1 MGFVQVGYLGMMMKL
16 ILWILISLLMWI
28 TPSPSLAQTPTAWE
42 LLGVLNEARIANG
55 LTPLAMNSQLTTAAQ
70 RHSNDM
76 VAQDALFHQG
86 SDGTWF
92 WDRVNATG
100 YALVDGAE
108 NVLYRFDTSGVGAF
122 TQWQG
127 SADHNANMMSP
138 LYVEIG
144 IAYAFNAT
152 SGRYYFTM
160 VLASRADFLPPTP
173 TAPPLPTITP
183 IPTITAI
190 PTIAPSNT
198 PLPILPTS
206 TPPPTFSIVATW
218 TPVPTIAPTLT
229 PTPAPVFG
237 RAGFMQL
244 MNWLPSSRFPLR
256 QIAMAIPTATPIPPT
271 PLPIQP
277 TITPFPTSTPRPMDL
292 VLVYNYDSFTLVNI
306 SGRPLYIDGI
316 WFLSPSGEMAG
327 RVWDNGYLTAP
338 LNAFP
343 NGDCLQAWNREY
355 DQLPKPDFCGYRHSW
370 MRLSNEQTFWRN
382 ADYFDVYQWE
392 NRITTCLISTGRC
405 EVNLADRLS
414 LPTPVPQVQVNN
426 PPQNQNNTNT
436 NQATP
441 NPPVNNNPSRG
452 VADVRLIYNPQSF
465 TLINTS
471 GRNLNLSGLGF
482 GGEGGLMSISEW
494 DNGYLSRPLYDFP
507 SWDCLQA
514 WQIGLQN
521 PPSKPNECTWRHAYL
536 TVADYRMFWSLGSA
550 FTVSQG
556 GAVLATCTVSA
567 GVCDFNLP

>member
-1 MGFVQVGYLGMMMKL
+1 MRRMILAIGIGCLL
-16 ILWILISLLMWI
+16 IML
-28 TPSPSLAQTPTAWE
+28 SPVMAQTSTAWE
-42 LLGVLNEARIANG
+42 LLGILNEARIANG
-55 LTPLAMNSQLTTAAQ
+55 LNPLAMSSQLTSAAQ

-76 VAQDALFHQG
+76 ATQDALFHQG

-100 YALVDGAE
+100 YPLVNGAE
-108 NVLYRFDTSGVGAF
+108 NVLYRLDASGVGAF
-122 TQWQG
+122 FQWQA

-138 LYVEIG
+138 LYVEVG
-144 IAYAFNAT
+144 IAYALNAT

-183 IPTITAI
+183 IASLAPT
-190 PTIAPSNT
+190 NT
-198 PLPILPTS
+198 PMPTLTS
-206 TPPPTFSIVATW
+206 PPTFSIVATW
-218 TPVPTIAPTLT
+218 TPIPTHPPIPTNT
-229 PTPAPVFG
+229 PMPMSE
-237 RAGFMQL
+237 RAGFIRL
-244 MNWLPSSRFPLR
+244 MNWLPPAPFSVREVV
-256 QIAMAIPTATPIPPT
+256 MVMPTPTPIPPT
-271 PLPIQP
+271 PLPAQP
-277 TITPFPTSTPRPMDL
+277 TITPLPTSTPRPMDL
-292 VLVYNYDSFTLVNI
+292 LLVYNNESFTLMNI

-316 WFLSPSGEMAG
+316 WFSSPSGEMAG
-327 RVWDNGYLTAP
+327 RIWDNGYLTAP

-343 NGDCLQAWNREY
+343 HGDCLQVWNREY

-392 NRITTCLISTGRC
+392 NRITTCLVSTGRC

-426 PPQNQNNTNT
+426 QTQNQTNNTT
-436 NQATP
+436 NQTTT
-441 NPPVNNNPSRG
+441 NPPANANPTRG
-452 VADVRLIYNPQSF
+452 VADVRLIYSADSF
-465 TLINTS
+465 ALINTS

-482 GGEGGLMSISEW
+482 GGEGGVMSISEW

-507 SWDCLQA
+507 SGDCLQA

-521 PPSKPNECTWRHAYL
+521 PPAKPSDCTWRHAYL
-536 TVADYRMFWSLGSA
+536 TVADYRMFWSSGSA
-550 FTVSQG
+550 FTVSLG
-556 GAVLATCTVSA
+556 GNVLATCRVSA